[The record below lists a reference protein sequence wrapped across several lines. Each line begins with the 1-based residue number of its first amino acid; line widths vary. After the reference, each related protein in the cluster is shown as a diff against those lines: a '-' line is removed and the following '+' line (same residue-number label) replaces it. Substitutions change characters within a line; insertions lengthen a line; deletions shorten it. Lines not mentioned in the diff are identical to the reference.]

1 MIPTGS
7 QGARLQIISQIELL
21 AITASIRG
29 AHGCVALY
37 TQACAD
43 YALEA
48 AE

>member
-1 MIPTGS
+1 
-7 QGARLQIISQIELL
+7 LLVVSQIEFV

-29 AHGCVALY
+29 AHSYVAPY

>member
-7 QGARLQIISQIELL
+7 QGARLQVISQIELL

-29 AHGCVALY
+29 AHSYVAPY

>member
-7 QGARLQIISQIELL
+7 QGVRLQVVSQIEFV
-21 AITASIRG
+21 AITASIMG
-29 AHGCVALY
+29 AHSYVAPY